1 VTPPVTTNTAI
12 EIDKLT
18 VVRGGRKALDD
29 FSCRIAAGRVTG
41 ILGPSGAGKTTL
53 IRCIVGVQRVTAG
66 SVMVF
71 GSPAGAAPLRARTG
85 YVTQAVSIYTDLTVT
100 QNVLYFAAVLGV
112 PRSLATQVIDEVGLV
127 DAADQLVGTMSGGQR
142 SRVSLACALVG
153 DPDLLVL
160 DEPTVGLDPVLR
172 EELWAAFRRRAAA
185 GTTVLVSSHV
195 MDEANRCD
203 RLLLIRDGGLL
214 ADDTP
219 AAVKRAAGT
228 DDMDEAFLT
237 LIRSHRT
244 SSVEAAR

>member
-1 VTPPVTTNTAI
+1 VTSPAI
-12 EIDKLT
+12 EIDRLT
-18 VVRGGRKALDD
+18 VVRGGRKALVD
-29 FSCRIAAGRVTG
+29 FSCRIQAGRVTG

-53 IRCIVGVQRVTAG
+53 IRSIVGVQQVTSGSVTVFGRPAG
-66 SVMVF
+66 S
-71 GSPAGAAPLRARTG
+71 AALRPRTG

-100 QNVLYFAAVLGV
+100 QNVRYFGAVLGV
-112 PRSLATQVIDEVGLV
+112 PKGRVAQVIDEVGLT

-153 DPDLLVL
+153 DPDMLVL

-172 EELWAAFRRRAAA
+172 EELWTAFRRRAAA

-203 RLLLIRDGGLL
+203 RLLLIRAGGLL

-219 AAVKRAAGT
+219 ADVKRAAGT

-237 LIRSHRT
+237 LIRGGSTPAEEVSR
-244 SSVEAAR
+244 

>member
-1 VTPPVTTNTAI
+1 MTPLVTTNTAI
-12 EIDKLT
+12 EIDNLT
-18 VVRGGRKALDD
+18 VVRGARKALAD
-29 FSCRIAAGRVTG
+29 FSCRIASGSVTG

-66 SVMVF
+66 SVTVF
-71 GSPAGAAPLRARTG
+71 GSPAGSASLRARTG

-100 QNVLYFAAVLGV
+100 QNVLYFASVLGV
-112 PRSLATQVIDEVGLV
+112 PKSVATHVIGEVGLA

-219 AAVKRAAGT
+219 AAVKHAAGT

-237 LIRSHRT
+237 LIRSRRT
-244 SSVEAAR
+244 IGVEAAR